1 MLQSP
6 EHKYT
11 PAAAPAPGYTPVK
24 ATSPMDQANIGRSLV
39 IKGDITG
46 AESLFIDGRVE
57 GTISFPENRVTIG
70 RNGNVAANI
79 VAKEVVIMGK
89 VQGNVECSDRLDIRN
104 EGLLSGD
111 VITHRIS
118 VEEGAILKGG
128 VEVRHSEKK
137 EQPTQNQQHGQQ
149 HQAKAE
155 APKAMAATAGAGTGS
170 QTFGTP
176 AGKP

>member
-6 EHKYT
+6 ESKYT
-11 PAAAPAPGYTPVK
+11 PAAAPVPNYTPVK

-57 GTISFPENRVTIG
+57 GTIHFPENRVTIG
-70 RNGNVAANI
+70 RNGIVAANI

-89 VQGNVECSDRLDIRN
+89 VQGNVECADRLDIRN

-128 VEVRHSEKK
+128 VEVRHSDKAEKK
-137 EQPTQNQQHGQQ
+137 DQNQQN
-149 HQAKAE
+149 QAKA
-155 APKAMAATAGAGTGS
+155 ATATAGQQPPKAMAATAGQA
-170 QTFGTP
+170 
-176 AGKP
+176 

>member
-6 EHKYT
+6 EPKFSSN
-11 PAAAPAPGYTPVK
+11 AVPAPNNYTPVK
-24 ATSPMDQANIGRSLV
+24 PATSPMDQANIGRSLV
-39 IKGDITG
+39 IKGEVSG

-57 GTISFPENRVTIG
+57 GTISFPDNRVTIG

-79 VAKEVVIMGK
+79 TAKEVVIMGK
-89 VQGNVECSDRLDIRN
+89 VQGNVECADRLDIRS

-128 VEVRHSEKK
+128 VEVRNPEKK
-137 EQPTQNQQHGQQ
+137 DQKHQNQNQN
-149 HQAKAE
+149 QAQAQNKPE
-155 APKAMAATAGAGTGS
+155 PPKALAATAGNA
-170 QTFGTP
+170 
-176 AGKP
+176 

>member
-6 EHKYT
+6 EPKYSPNAVPPTNTYT
-11 PAAAPAPGYTPVK
+11 PAKP

-39 IKGDITG
+39 IKGEVTG

-57 GTISFPENRVTIG
+57 GTINFPDNRVTVG
-70 RNGNVAANI
+70 RNGTVAANI
-79 VAKEVVIMGK
+79 TAKEVVIMGK
-89 VQGNVECSDRLDIRN
+89 VQGNVDCADRLDIRS

-128 VEVRHSEKK
+128 VEVRNSEKK
-137 EQPTQNQQHGQQ
+137 DQKTQSQVQVQN
-149 HQAKAE
+149 KPE
-155 APKAMAATAGAGTGS
+155 PPKAMAATAGNA
-170 QTFGTP
+170 
-176 AGKP
+176 

>member
-6 EHKYT
+6 EPKYSPNAT
-11 PAAAPAPGYTPVK
+11 PANSYTPVK
-24 ATSPMDQANIGRSLV
+24 PATSPMDQANIGRSLV
-39 IKGDITG
+39 IKGEVTG

-57 GTISFPENRVTIG
+57 GSINFPDNRVTIG

-79 VAKEVVIMGK
+79 TAKEVVIMGK
-89 VQGNVECSDRLDIRN
+89 VQGNVECEDRLDIRS

-128 VEVRHSEKK
+128 VEVRNPEKK
-137 EQPTQNQQHGQQ
+137 DQKTQAQGQNKQ
-149 HQAKAE
+149 E
-155 APKAMAATAGAGTGS
+155 APKAMAATAGNA
-170 QTFGTP
+170 
-176 AGKP
+176 